1 MKKLIVLFVLAV
13 TFFQICGSPLA
24 LCDSGSIDS
33 TRTSEIVHTTPSETS
48 DSQSEISNPESEI
61 SNPQSTIPNPQ
72 SVDGA
77 SVEYRQFPIVGSRLA
92 VWFVGQLHLMFAAFI
107 LGVPMFAV
115 IVEFIGI
122 CTKKPRFD
130 RMAKEL
136 IKLTMAAFSTT
147 AILGALLIFI
157 FVGFYPKF
165 FNYFAS
171 IFHDALWVYALIFF
185 GETFMLYLY
194 RYSWDKLKDK
204 KIRHLTYGIIL
215 NLFGIAIMMLTN
227 SWVSFTIS
235 PSGIDD
241 NGNLV
246 SLMQAITNFTW
257 MPLNIHRFIANICF
271 GGAVVAAF
279 ASFKFLTAKTNAEKA
294 YYDWEGY
301 IGNFIAI
308 SAFLVLPFAGYLLTK
323 EIYAYNQQLGIS
335 LMGGFLSWLWIIQ
348 AVLIGVLFMGT
359 NYYLWVG
366 MERIP
371 GSERY
376 KGYTKYLVCILT
388 LSFMV
393 WATPH
398 TLVASI
404 VETMRMGGTHH
415 PVVGFL
421 GVMSAKNTAVNL
433 MILTTYVSF
442 FLYRRSNKIATVS
455 WARIGGYAQVAILAI
470 ACVIVIFYG
479 VYGYLV
485 PAITRMG
492 FSVYQVSAVI
502 ATIILVSVID
512 IFMYRKSKIVGP
524 IRWGEIPARSQY
536 ALLMIAV
543 TFIWLMG
550 LMGFARSAMRQH
562 WHIYGVLKDTSV
574 DAYTPAIGYAA
585 NVVSVITIVFVG
597 LLLFIFWLG
606 TLGEKKG
613 EQAAGFELVGD
624 CGKGIGCCTFFKE
637 FPKTASGL
645 VLPANAAAQITCQN
659 EPQSGTC
666 SSKSSEEQV
675 TNAKGSFGVLA
686 KAIGFALALIGFFTL
701 YANSIPQ
708 LVKKVPEE
716 IIISEEGLTPGGLV
730 AMGKAI
736 FSGKGNCYV
745 CHKDDG
751 GRGPNLQSVGA
762 IAESRKPDMTS
773 KEYLMESLV
782 QPEAYV
788 VEEFSPIMP
797 VANKSP
803 ISLIQIELLSLVA
816 YLQSMGGIVSV
827 TQEDIQS
834 AMSVAIVLKGEE
846 KGVSSDV
853 FTVEGD
859 IESGFIVFSEQGCNV
874 CHKIEGEE
882 EKISPN
888 LSAIG
893 GTSDIRYIKESIL
906 YPEAKIIKGYKFKM
920 PKDYLDK
927 LTVREFNDLVA
938 FLASL
943 KG

>member
-1 MKKLIVLFVLAV
+1 
-13 TFFQICGSPLA
+13 
-24 LCDSGSIDS
+24 
-33 TRTSEIVHTTPSETS
+33 
-48 DSQSEISNPESEI
+48 
-61 SNPQSTIPNPQ
+61 
-72 SVDGA
+72 A
-77 SVEYRQFPIVGSRLA
+77 SVEYRKFPIVGSRLA

-157 FVGFYPKF
+157 FVGFYPRF

-215 NLFGIAIMMLTN
+215 NLFGIAIMVLTN

-235 PSGIDD
+235 PAGIDD

-279 ASFKFLTAKTNAEKA
+279 ASFKFLTAKTKAQKA

-371 GSERY
+371 GAERY
-376 KGYTKYLVCILT
+376 KGYTKYLVFILAI
-388 LSFMV
+388 SFMV

-398 TLVASI
+398 TLVASF
-404 VETMRMGGTHH
+404 VETIRMGGTHH

-433 MILTTYVSF
+433 MILATYVSF

-455 WARIGGYAQVAILAI
+455 WAVIGGYAQAAILSI
-470 ACVIVIFYG
+470 SCVTVIFYG
-479 VYGYLV
+479 IYGYFV
-485 PAITRMG
+485 AAITRVG
-492 FSVYQVSAVI
+492 FSVFQVSAVI

-606 TLGEKKG
+606 TLGEKNG
-613 EQAAGFELVGD
+613 EQEGFELVGD
-624 CGKGIGCCTFFKE
+624 CGKQIGDCTFFKE
-637 FPKTASGL
+637 FPETASGN
-645 VLPANAAAQITCQN
+645 LPPADAASQSTCQN
-659 EPQSGTC
+659 APQGGTC
-666 SSKSSEEQV
+666 SSKPAEEQIV
-675 TNAKGSFGVLA
+675 DGKSSFGVLA
-686 KAIGFALALIGFFTL
+686 KGLGFALALIGFFTL

-716 IIISEEGLTPGGLV
+716 IVISEEGLTPEGL
-730 AMGKAI
+730 ALLGKTI

-751 GRGPNLQSVGA
+751 GRGPNLQNVGA
-762 IAESRKPDMTS
+762 IADTRKPDTTS
-773 KEYLMESLV
+773 NDYLMESLL
-782 QPEAYV
+782 QPKVYV
-788 VEEFSPIMP
+788 VEGYSPIMP
-797 VANKSP
+797 AADKSP
-803 ISLIQIELLSLVA
+803 ISLNQIELLSLVA

-827 TQEDIQS
+827 TPEDIQS
-834 AMSVAIVLKGEE
+834 AMSVASVLKADE
-846 KGVSSDV
+846 KGISSDV
-853 FTVEGD
+853 FTVDGD
-859 IESGFIVFSEQGCNV
+859 IESGEIVFGEQGCNV

-893 GTSDIRYIKESIL
+893 ATSDIGYIKESIL

-938 FLASL
+938 FLTSL